1 MSWPFCPHFLS
12 VLLGFAIAF
21 TGCSSQK
28 KTRSVRVPV
37 KVAHATEQSMP
48 YSLAAVGTVEALRT
62 AAIGSQVGG
71 VITRVAFREG
81 DVVRKGQVLIQI
93 DPRPFH
99 AALEQAKATLQPAS
113 TPSAAEASTKRRSS
127 RRRNGTRRGRPP
139 KRSPPP
145 CGPTPRRS

>member
-1 MSWPFCPHFLS
+1 MAPRVCRRMSGPPSLVFLS
-12 VLLGFAIAF
+12 VLLGIAIAL

-28 KTRSVRVPV
+28 KPRSVRVPV
-37 KVAHATEQSMP
+37 KVAHAAEQSMP

-81 DVVRKGQVLIQI
+81 DVVGKGQVLIQI

-99 AALEQAKATLQPAS
+99 ACL
-113 TPSAAEASTKRRSS
+113 
-127 RRRNGTRRGRPP
+127 
-139 KRSPPP
+139 
-145 CGPTPRRS
+145 